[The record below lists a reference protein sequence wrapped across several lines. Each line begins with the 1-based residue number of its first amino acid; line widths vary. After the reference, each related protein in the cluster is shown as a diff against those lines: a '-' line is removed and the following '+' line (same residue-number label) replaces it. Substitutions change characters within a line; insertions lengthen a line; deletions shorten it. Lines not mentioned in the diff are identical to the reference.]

1 MSGLLALIPARGQSK
16 GIPRKNI
23 RSIAGKPLIAWT
35 IEAALRC
42 SEISAVVV
50 STEDDEV
57 AEVARSSGA
66 QTPFVRPMELAT
78 DGAPGVGPVLHAMA
92 QLPGYDELL
101 LLQPTSP
108 LRGVNDIRG
117 IIRQAREA
125 GAGSMVSICEA
136 DGHPAWMFSRQETGV
151 LQPFLDGDRPARR
164 QDMQELFTLN
174 GAMYYATRDWL
185 EARQS
190 LFGDQTLGYVMSVES
205 SIDIDTPFD
214 WRIAELLLA
223 DLALTG

>member
-16 GIPRKNI
+16 GILRKNI
-23 RSIAGKPLIAWT
+23 RNIAGKPLITWM
-35 IEAALRC
+35 IEAALQC

-50 STEDDEV
+50 STEDNEI
-57 AEVARSSGA
+57 AEVARSTGT
-66 QTPFVRPMELAT
+66 QTPYVRPMELAT
-78 DGAPGVGPVLHAMA
+78 DEAPEIGPVLHAMA

-101 LLQPTSP
+101 PLQSTSP
-108 LRGVNDIRG
+108 LRGANDIRG
-117 IIRQAREA
+117 IIPQAREA
-125 GAGSMVSICEA
+125 GARSIVSICEA
-136 DGHPAWMFSRQETGV
+136 DSHPAWMFPRQETGV

-164 QDMQELFTLN
+164 QDMQDLFTLN

-190 LFGDQTLGYVMSVES
+190 LFDDRTLGCVMSVES
-205 SIDIDTPFD
+205 SIDIDRPFD

-223 DLALTG
+223 DQELTG